1 MANFSRKNN
10 KINISSKDL
19 KKAIVDTNN
28 KLKKQNNRLS
38 SNIKDKEKELKS
50 LNKEFNSESKR
61 LLELKEAIEFN
72 EERFQKIKFG
82 IILSEKDLS
91 NCLNKE
97 TKAKANVIKYEES
110 VLELEKKEELL
121 NDKISKLEFYKS
133 KCEESKIELAGFQV
147 KKDKSLEELDKIE
160 DEIAKAVDEAA
171 EKIAYYEDQYI
182 VLEEQAKEHESTV
195 KQFEERLIDT
205 QDLYKDERNKL
216 EDLQEKYKIEKKEK
230 DNELQAIKNLCNN
243 TEDKYIQW
251 EIKVKK
257 AEEKV
262 NSENEKLKKAKEN
275 FSKWK
280 IGVLEEVAKLKLKS
294 KVDNI
299 DKAGLSDILN
309 G

>member
-1 MANFSRKNN
+1 MA
-10 KINISSKDL
+10 KIGGKKKLPISNSDL
-19 KKAIVDTNN
+19 KKAIVKRNN
-28 KLKKQNNRLS
+28 SLS
-38 SNIKDKEKELKS
+38 AKNKFIEKSIKDKEKELKF
-50 LNKEFNSESKR
+50 LNKEFDSESKR

-82 IILSEKDLS
+82 IISSEKDLS

-97 TKAKANVIKYEES
+97 TKAKANVVKYEES

-195 KQFEERLIDT
+195 KQFEKRLIDT
-205 QDLYKDERNKL
+205 QDLYRDEKNKL
-216 EDLQEKYKIEKKEK
+216 EDLQENYKVEKKEK
-230 DNELQAIKNLCNN
+230 DNELQAIKNLCSN

-251 EIKVKK
+251 EVKVKK

-275 FSKWK
+275 FAKWK